1 MLAGPRS
8 DKPAEGGGHGPVEVY
23 DWCLPPDDQGDTM
36 ALVLTRGVGER
47 ILIGDDIV
55 IEVRAIVDGRH
66 VRIAIEAPRQV
77 PIHRSEVYDAVSAA
91 NAGPFS
97 TSQRPAAPELKVS
110 ASTCTTI

>member
-1 MLAGPRS
+1 M
-8 DKPAEGGGHGPVEVY
+8 
-23 DWCLPPDDQGDTM
+23 M

-91 NAGPFS
+91 NA
-97 TSQRPAAPELKVS
+97 AATRSEETVLQQGHLGGAGVAQP
-110 ASTCTTI
+110 T

>member
-1 MLAGPRS
+1 
-8 DKPAEGGGHGPVEVY
+8 
-23 DWCLPPDDQGDTM
+23 M

-55 IEVRAIVDGRH
+55 IEVRTIVDSRH

-91 NAGPFS
+91 NA
-97 TSQRPAAPELKVS
+97 
-110 ASTCTTI
+110 ASTQSKESLLELGATLAAVEVPKTV

>member
-1 MLAGPRS
+1 
-8 DKPAEGGGHGPVEVY
+8 
-23 DWCLPPDDQGDTM
+23 M

-91 NAGPFS
+91 NA
-97 TSQRPAAPELKVS
+97 
-110 ASTCTTI
+110 ASTRSEETLLEQGHLSATSPV

>member
-1 MLAGPRS
+1 
-8 DKPAEGGGHGPVEVY
+8 
-23 DWCLPPDDQGDTM
+23 M

-47 ILIGDDIV
+47 ILIGEDIV

-91 NAGPFS
+91 NA
-97 TSQRPAAPELKVS
+97 
-110 ASTCTTI
+110 ASTRSEETVLEQGRLNFGG

>member
-1 MLAGPRS
+1 
-8 DKPAEGGGHGPVEVY
+8 
-23 DWCLPPDDQGDTM
+23 M

-91 NAGPFS
+91 NAASIRSEETVLEHTNLGPAGAPGS
-97 TSQRPAAPELKVS
+97 T
-110 ASTCTTI
+110 

>member
-1 MLAGPRS
+1 
-8 DKPAEGGGHGPVEVY
+8 
-23 DWCLPPDDQGDTM
+23 M

-91 NAGPFS
+91 NA
-97 TSQRPAAPELKVS
+97 
-110 ASTCTTI
+110 ASTLSQESLLEQGALAPAEAPKTV